1 MMMRA
6 VPIVVGLALMCSMF
20 CCQKP
25 DPYRELLKDESFG
38 LGTPLGSHYSKVEG
52 KIAES
57 LGQRISENNV
67 SRDSRYFEFRDIYA
81 NYSFIIGDINQDNRV
96 DVIIISIN
104 SDMNREFFASK
115 FASEFPNIHTKT
127 GVTVGSDSREVI
139 NYYKFSERGTRR
151 MLIETHNAH
160 LLFNMKGST
169 VIGFQLAD
177 DFAFKMPIFTLK
189 GRN

>member
-1 MMMRA
+1 MRA
-6 VPIVVGLALMCSMF
+6 GPIVVALALMCAALG
-20 CCQKP
+20 CQKP
-25 DPYRELLKDESFG
+25 DPYRGLLKDESFG
-38 LGTPLGSHYSKVEG
+38 LGTPLGSHYSKVEE

-57 LGQRISENNV
+57 LGQRIAENNV
-67 SRDSRYFEFRDIYA
+67 SRDIRYFEFRDVYA

-104 SDMNREFFASK
+104 NDMNIDYFASK

-127 GVTVGSDSREVI
+127 GVTVGSDSREVL
-139 NYYKFSERGTRR
+139 NYYNFEERGTRR

-177 DFAFKMPIFTLK
+177 DLAFKMPIFMLK

>member
-1 MMMRA
+1 MRA
-6 VPIVVGLALMCSMF
+6 LRIIVGAALMCAIF
-20 CCQKP
+20 GCQKP

-38 LGTPLGSHYSKVEG
+38 LGTPLGSNYSKVEER
-52 KIAES
+52 IAQS
-57 LGQRISENNV
+57 LGQRIAENNI

-81 NYSFIIGDINQDNRV
+81 NYSFIIGDINQDKRV

-104 SDMNREFFASK
+104 SDINRDFFAGK

-127 GVTVGSDSREVI
+127 GITVGSDSREVI